1 MHQVHTSI
9 GLNDLPSHAKK
20 TFMPSNELRFYSL
33 MSSSSFSNM
42 TTNSST
48 HTWAKVINSPSIGP
62 MILGGGGGVQ
72 HLL

>member
-1 MHQVHTSI
+1 
-9 GLNDLPSHAKK
+9 
-20 TFMPSNELRFYSL
+20 